1 MYEHAFA
8 DSFELR
14 STFWQVMVDPL
25 CRFCLLQFWHFNAA
39 GRLRND
45 GILLQGFFVAT
56 FFYAQYVDA
65 PGCGSTGGRQAYN
78 GRCAFNLVMNGLKAA
93 SSIGLVRR
101 LSSKDPLAQAQ
112 LGLHRLA

>member
-1 MYEHAFA
+1 V
-8 DSFELR
+8 
-14 STFWQVMVDPL
+14 QI
-25 CRFCLLQFWHFNAA
+25 LLIAVLVFNAA

-56 FFYAQYVDA
+56 FFYACTYCAQYVDA
-65 PGCGSTGGRQAYN
+65 PGCGSTGGRQAHN

-112 LGLHRLA
+112 PGLHRLA